1 MKSILQMEER
11 EFKPGDVIVH
21 ENGWTLGTSY
31 YYHQGKLAEFYLT
44 DEFVVPTLENRK
56 INPTDIRRY
65 KRLWLQLERPESMR
79 QIGREAW
86 FQNLPKH
93 LVSSDPDTQLYL
105 FDLQS

>member
-1 MKSILQMEER
+1 MMAK
-11 EFKPGDVIVH
+11 EFKSGDVIVH

-31 YYHQGKLAEFYLT
+31 YYHQGKLPEFYLT

-56 INPTDIRRY
+56 INPGDIRHY

-79 QIGREAW
+79 QIEGEVW
-86 FQNLPKH
+86 FQSLRKH
-93 LVSSDPDTQLYL
+93 LISSDPDTQLYL